1 MGILDRIRGV
11 DKSSEAVTAYN
22 DGLTAKYSGNWT
34 ESLKQNQRADKLRPG
49 DEATLWNLAIA
60 ATALNEW
67 GEARRAW
74 RALGVTV
81 TTDSG
86 EVSAWCGRAC
96 VRLAP
101 TAEVVWG
108 QRIDPARIRV
118 LNVPLASS
126 ERRYGDIL
134 INDGAPEGTRLSN
147 GEEYPVFEELGMWRQ
162 SSHSTFQVE
171 IVMPNQLAM
180 RSLEEKCEQNEM
192 WVEDWGTIRT
202 LCAACSRGTPGE
214 HICTSEDTGQSK
226 FGFAAKS
233 EVTLRRVLSEW
244 KEFEDGAVIG
254 NIELVVSGVA
264 A

>member
-1 MGILDRIRGV
+1 
-11 DKSSEAVTAYN
+11 
-22 DGLTAKYSGNWT
+22 
-34 ESLKQNQRADKLRPG
+34 
-49 DEATLWNLAIA
+49 
-60 ATALNEW
+60 
-67 GEARRAW
+67 
-74 RALGVTV
+74 
-81 TTDSG
+81 
-86 EVSAWCGRAC
+86 
-96 VRLAP
+96 LAP

-147 GEEYPVFEELGMWRQ
+147 GEEYPVFDELGMWRQ
-162 SSHSTFQVE
+162 SSHSTFEVE
-171 IVMPNQLAM
+171 IMMPNQMAM

-233 EVTLRRVLSEW
+233 EVNLRRVLSER